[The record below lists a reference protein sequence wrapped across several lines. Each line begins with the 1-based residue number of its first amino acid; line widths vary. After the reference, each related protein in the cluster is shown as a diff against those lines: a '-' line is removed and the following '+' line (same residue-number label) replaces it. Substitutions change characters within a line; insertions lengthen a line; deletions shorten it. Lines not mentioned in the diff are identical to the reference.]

1 MKSLSF
7 FRSLLCLV
15 ALSPVTLAFGGLP
28 EALDTLRSVGPEG
41 QGNEAASTAWNEAA
55 AAKPEELVTI
65 LAGMDGANPIAENW
79 LRAAAGVVADKAISE
94 KALRVPALK
103 DFLMDTSHD
112 AASRTLAFDLI
123 QRADADVASSIT
135 PSLLQ
140 DPSAAL
146 RRHPVGRL
154 IEEGKAKLE
163 AGDKA
168 LAIAAWRKGLEG
180 ARDQDQIDELAQKL
194 RDQGEEVD
202 LPTHFGFLMDWHLIA
217 PFDNADRGGFDV
229 AYPPEEKV
237 DLNAT
242 YDGKGQ
248 EAKWV
253 SFKSE
258 DEYGMVDFNK
268 PFDMLKN
275 VVGYAYTEFDSSE
288 ERPAEIR
295 LGCKNGWKVW
305 LNGELLFQRDEYH
318 RGMKLDQYK
327 LPCQLKKGKNTVL
340 VKCCQNEQT
349 ETWTVEW
356 QFQLRICDATGTAIL
371 ASKQP

>member
-28 EALDTLRSVGPEG
+28 EALETLRAVGPEG
-41 QGNEAASTAWNEAA
+41 EGNEAASTAWNVAA
-55 AAKPEELVTI
+55 AADPGDLVTI

-94 KALRVPALK
+94 KALPVTALK

-123 QRADADVASSIT
+123 QRADPDVASAIT

-217 PFDNADRGGFDV
+217 PFDNTERGGFDV
-229 AYPPEEKV
+229 AYPPEEKI
-237 DLNAT
+237 DLDAA
-242 YDGKGQ
+242 YEGKGGQ
-248 EAKWV
+248 SAKWV
-253 SFKSE
+253 PFHSE

-268 PFDMLKN
+268 PFDMLKD
-275 VVGYAYTEFDSSE
+275 VVGYAYTEFESSD

-305 LNGELLFQRDEYH
+305 LNGDLLFQRDEYH

-371 ASKQP
+371 ASK

>member
-1 MKSLSF
+1 MKPF
-7 FRSLLCLV
+7 
-15 ALSPVTLAFGGLP
+15 PLAFAI
-28 EALDTLRSVGPEG
+28 ALLAFPLSSMADLSESLQTLRAVGPEG
-41 QGNEAASTAWNEAA
+41 EGNEAATTAWNEASA
-55 AAKPEELVTI
+55 AQPEELVTL

-79 LRAAAGVVADKAISE
+79 LRAAAGVVADKAAAGS
-94 KALRVPALK
+94 ALPVAALK
-103 DFLMDTSHD
+103 DFVMDTSHG

-123 QRADADVASSIT
+123 QRADPDVASAIT

-154 IEEGKAKLE
+154 IEEGEAQLE

-180 ARDQDQIDELAQKL
+180 ARDQDQIDAIAQKL

-202 LPTHFGFLMDWHLIA
+202 LPTHFGFLLDWHLIA
-217 PFDNADRGGFDV
+217 AFDNTERGGFDV
-229 AYPPEEKV
+229 PYPPEEKI
-237 DLNAT
+237 DLDAS
-242 YDGKGQ
+242 YDGKGEQ
-248 EAKWV
+248 PAKWV
-253 SFKSE
+253 PFHSE

-268 PFDMLKN
+268 SFDMLKD
-275 VVGYAYTEFDSSE
+275 VVGYAYTEFESSD

-327 LPCQLKKGKNTVL
+327 LPCQLKKGKNTIL

-371 ASKQP
+371 ASK

>member
-28 EALDTLRSVGPEG
+28 EALETLRAVGPEG
-41 QGNEAASTAWNEAA
+41 EGNEAASTAWNEAA
-55 AAKPEELVTI
+55 AADPGDLVTI

-94 KALRVPALK
+94 KALPVTALK

-123 QRADADVASSIT
+123 QRADPDVASAIT

-217 PFDNADRGGFDV
+217 PFDNTERGGFDV
-229 AYPPEEKV
+229 AYPPEEKI
-237 DLNAT
+237 DLDAA
-242 YDGKGQ
+242 YQGKGGQ

-253 SFKSE
+253 SFHSE

-268 PFDMLKN
+268 PFDMLKD
-275 VVGYAYTEFDSSE
+275 VVGYAYTEFDSSD

-327 LPCQLKKGKNTVL
+327 LPCQLKKGKNTIL

-371 ASKQP
+371 ASK

>member
-1 MKSLSF
+1 MKPFVLLLFLFSLVVVRGVS
-7 FRSLLCLV
+7 SG
-15 ALSPVTLAFGGLP
+15 ALADSIATLKA
-28 EALDTLRSVGPEG
+28 VGAEG
-41 QGNEAASTAWNEAA
+41 EGNEAATRAWNEL
-55 AAKPEELVTI
+55 AKAGPEQLTEI
-65 LAGMDGANPIAENW
+65 LAGMDGANPISANW
-79 LRAAAGVVADKAISE
+79 LRAAAGVVADAAIAK
-94 KALRVPALK
+94 KALPVEALTE
-103 DFLMDTSHD
+103 FLMDTTHD
-112 AASRTLAFDLI
+112 ASPRTLAFDLI
-123 QRADADVASSIT
+123 QGTDPDVASTIT

-154 IEEGKAKLE
+154 IEEGDAKLE

-168 LAIAAWRKGLEG
+168 LAVAAWRKGLEG
-180 ARDQDQIDELAQKL
+180 ARDQDQIDALAQKL

-217 PFDNADRGGFDV
+217 PFDNTDRGGFDV

-237 DLNAT
+237 DLNAAHE
-242 YDGKGQ
+242 GKGH

-253 SFKSE
+253 PFRSE

-275 VVGYAYTEFDSSE
+275 VVGYAYTVFDSSE

-305 LNGELLFQRDEYH
+305 LNGELLFERDEYH

-371 ASKQP
+371 AANRP

>member
-28 EALDTLRSVGPEG
+28 EALETLRAVGPEG
-41 QGNEAASTAWNEAA
+41 EGNEAASTAWNEAA
-55 AAKPEELVTI
+55 AADPGDLVTI
-65 LAGMDGANPIAENW
+65 LAGMDGANAIAENW

-94 KALRVPALK
+94 KALPVTALK

-123 QRADADVASSIT
+123 QRADPDVASAIT

-217 PFDNADRGGFDV
+217 PFDNTERGGFDV
-229 AYPPEEKV
+229 AYPPEEKI
-237 DLNAT
+237 DLDAA
-242 YDGKGQ
+242 YEGKGGQ
-248 EAKWV
+248 SAKWV
-253 SFKSE
+253 PFHSE

-268 PFDMLKN
+268 PFDMLKD
-275 VVGYAYTEFDSSE
+275 VVGYAYTEFESSD

-327 LPCQLKKGKNTVL
+327 LPCQLKKGKNTIL

-371 ASKQP
+371 ASK

>member
-28 EALDTLRSVGPEG
+28 EALETLRAVGPEG
-41 QGNEAASTAWNEAA
+41 EGNEAASTAWNEAA
-55 AAKPEELVTI
+55 AADSGDLVTI

-94 KALRVPALK
+94 KALPVTALK

-123 QRADADVASSIT
+123 QRADPDVASAIT

-163 AGDKA
+163 AGDKE

-217 PFDNADRGGFDV
+217 PFDNTERGGFDV
-229 AYPPEEKV
+229 AYPPEEKI
-237 DLNAT
+237 DLDAA
-242 YDGKGQ
+242 YEGKGGQ
-248 EAKWV
+248 PAKWV
-253 SFKSE
+253 PFHSE

-268 PFDMLKN
+268 PFDMLKD
-275 VVGYAYTEFDSSE
+275 VVGYAYTEFESSD

-327 LPCQLKKGKNTVL
+327 LPCQLKKGKNTIL

-371 ASKQP
+371 ASK